1 MESPMSIESADQA
14 DIFYPLHGKVAP
26 GFEAVQ
32 DAFETNFADGQEVGA
47 SFAVYRHG
55 QKIVDLWGG
64 YGDKALTQPWEEH
77 SLANVWSTTKG
88 MAALVV
94 ARLVEQGKISYDA
107 PVITYWPEFGAHGK
121 DKITVGQ
128 MLSHQAGVS
137 ATRVSSS
144 VDDFY
149 VPHLMA
155 ERLADTPP
163 LWEPGTRSGYHA
175 LTFGFLVGELVFRV
189 TGKSLGTLF
198 REEVAGPLGADF
210 YIGLPESEDARA
222 VELIAFEQSGDAPER
237 SDIQKITYA
246 GQDGMIAAPNRRAWR
261 AAEIPAAGGQANAH
275 GAARVYAALAN
286 GGDLDG
292 VHVLSPETMALATH
306 EEINNKDL
314 VLGVQMSW
322 GRGFVRNLAKIIYG
336 PNPEAFGHSG
346 WGGSFA
352 YADPVAGLGVSYVM
366 NRMNSNLAADARGLR
381 LVKALYQSL

>member
-1 MESPMSIESADQA
+1 MTLESEDLQ
-14 DIFYPLHGKVAP
+14 DIFYPLHGHVAP

-32 DAFETNFADGQEVGA
+32 EAFEANFADGQEVGA

-55 QKIVDLWGG
+55 KKVVDLWGG
-64 YGDKALTQPWEEH
+64 YGDKALTQPWEER
-77 SLANVWSTTKG
+77 SLTNVWSTTKG
-88 MAALVV
+88 MAAIVV

-137 ATRVSSS
+137 TTRVAST
-144 VDDFY
+144 VEDFY
-149 VPHLMA
+149 EPHLMA

-175 LTFGFLVGELVFRV
+175 ITFGFLAGELVFRV
-189 TGKSLGTLF
+189 TGKSLGALF
-198 REEVAGPLGADF
+198 QEEVAGPLGADF
-210 YIGLPESEDARA
+210 YIGLPESEDHRA
-222 VELIAFEQSGDAPER
+222 VELVGFQQSGGDSNMTE
-237 SDIQKITYA
+237 IQKKTYA
-246 GQDGMIAAPNRRAWR
+246 GQGGMIGAPNTRAWR

-292 VHVLSPETMALATH
+292 VHVLSPEAMALATH

-314 VLGVQMSW
+314 VLGVPMSW
-322 GRGFVRNLAKIIYG
+322 GRGFVRNLARLIYG
-336 PNPEAFGHSG
+336 PNREAFGHSG

-352 YADPVAGLGVSYVM
+352 YADPVEGLGVSYVM
-366 NRMNSNLAADARGLR
+366 NRMNANLAADARGLR
-381 LVKALYQSL
+381 LVKALYKSL